1 MTHPKE
7 ELIKYRLQ
15 RAEAALEEAGV
26 MADMHHWETCINR
39 LYYACFYAVNALL
52 LKFDLVSAKHTG
64 VRSLF
69 NSHFIATGKI
79 EKHHGQLYNL
89 LFKYRQQSDYE
100 DLFKIEEHIVKEWLL
115 QTKDFLKDI
124 AAYIAIKNGRC
135 P

>member
-1 MTHPKE
+1 MTQPKD

-15 RAEAALEEAGV
+15 RAESALEEAGV

-39 LYYACFYAVNALL
+39 LCYACFYAVNALL

-79 EKHHGQLYNL
+79 EKHHGQNLYNL

-100 DLFKIEEHIVKEWLL
+100 DLFTIDEHVGPPAK
-115 QTKDFLKDI
+115 
-124 AAYIAIKNGRC
+124 
-135 P
+135 